1 MSRATLIALF
11 LAFLGSP
18 GFAATYLVSPD
29 GSGDFPTI
37 QAAVDA
43 AQDGDILQLAD
54 GTFLGDGNR
63 GIDLRGKSLTIA
75 SVGGNPDACVI
86 DCAGYTSG
94 IQTTMAAGAQV
105 TLSGITIT
113 AGTDH
118 GDLVWGGGAVAAWGG
133 LLTIERCVFHD
144 NHASSGGALCAIN
157 TNLVLRE
164 CRFYGNVTPVGSG
177 LHDGGAIYCWYTLAT
192 MTDCS
197 FGTEAVNITER
208 GGHIFLDH
216 SHVSLLSSTLS
227 SGIAPEA
234 GSGVYADRSSLVLQ
248 GCTCWFSGIALS
260 NGSSAEL
267 ANSIITATFDEDPAI
282 ECLDAASGANL
293 ACCDIFGNGGGDWVG
308 CIASQLG
315 VNGNLCADAR
325 FCDPSSGSEF
335 YLRDDSPCAP
345 ENNPE
350 CGLIGDWPVACGAT
364 PTEEM
369 SWGKMKSRFR

>member
-86 DCAGYTSG
+86 DCEHDTWG
-94 IQTTMAAGAQV
+94 IRTNMAAGAQV
-105 TLSGITIT
+105 TISGITVVD
-113 AGTDH
+113 GNGH
-118 GDLVWGGGAVAAWGG
+118 GEWFRQGGAVTAWGG
-133 LLTIERCVFHD
+133 LSTIEDCVFHD
-144 NHASSGGALCAIN
+144 NHADFGGALSAVS

-164 CRFYGNVTPVGSG
+164 CEFHDNGTPFGSG
-177 LHDGGAIYCWYTLAT
+177 DYGGGAIFCWLALAT
-192 MTDCS
+192 VTDCH
-197 FGTEAVNITER
+197 FGPFDVSER

-267 ANSIITATFDEDPAI
+267 TNSIITATFDEDPAI

-308 CIASQLG
+308 CIASLLG